1 MTAVSTKGTTVG
13 ISDGD
18 SVPTDLTVTAVT
30 VATTETGNT
39 VITAAN
45 TAVAG
50 DVVVFGSST
59 GFAALNN
66 RAFPVAASGLTAA
79 SFEII
84 GAFTYGSTE
93 TMSNNITAKLYKAA
107 DLINLCLSA
116 FDIAQNTV
124 NETDTSTYCASSS
137 VLGKVTPGQVTLN
150 GFGDRDDLGMVEL
163 LKAEQDNKPRLL
175 MITLPANLGW
185 IIGVLSIGSISWQVP
200 LEGAVGYTAQA
211 SQNSALKFVLSN
223 L

>member
-1 MTAVSTKGTTVG
+1 MTAVSTKGTKIG

-18 SVPTDLTVTAVT
+18 SLPTDLTVTAI
-30 VATTETGNT
+30 VAATSETGNT
-39 VITAAN
+39 KITAMN
-45 TAVAG
+45 SAVAG

-59 GFAALNN
+59 GFDALNN
-66 RAFPVAASGLTAA
+66 RAFPIASTGLTA
-79 SFEII
+79 SGFEII
-84 GAFTYGSTE
+84 GAFTYGSSE
-93 TMSNNITAKLYKAA
+93 TMSNNVSAKLYQAA

-124 NETDTSTYCASSS
+124 NEVDTSTYCASSS
-137 VLGKVTPGQVTLN
+137 ILGTVTPGQVTLT
-150 GFGDRDDLGMVEL
+150 GYGDRDDPGMVEL

-175 MITLPANLGW
+175 VITLPADLGW
-185 IIGVLSIGSISWQVP
+185 IMGVLTIGSISWTVP

-223 L
+223 E